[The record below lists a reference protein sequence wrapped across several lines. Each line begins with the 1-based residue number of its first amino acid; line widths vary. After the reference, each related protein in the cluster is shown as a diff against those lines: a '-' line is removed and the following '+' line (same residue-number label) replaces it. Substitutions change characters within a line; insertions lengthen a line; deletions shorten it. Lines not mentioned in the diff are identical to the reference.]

1 MGVQRHP
8 VNPIH
13 TPMIGLPG
21 QKRPRHARPAK
32 ANTAGS
38 LDATLIRA
46 SHAMPRTRPT
56 EPTVSCNPGT
66 QRTQLQRTWVAYGS
80 NSFWA
85 SPARKVF
92 LSPLVRV
99 KLIILMKW
107 IFVHMASFPW
117 LRRSGFETA
126 CIQMNISACHKT
138 ELRQRLATSCKD
150 MHLRAC
156 PQDFPRFSSIW
167 IKNCSISFPSSWEI
181 LVSSIHRVH
190 GLLENRQ
197 DTWCTSQLKTPE

>member
-1 MGVQRHP
+1 MRPQPTQLNLKTALASVHPQRSSKVFRNAPEHAHRITTIALQSHQPPSSKAQHWLITMGVQRHP

-80 NSFWA
+80 NSF
-85 SPARKVF
+85 
-92 LSPLVRV
+92 
-99 KLIILMKW
+99 
-107 IFVHMASFPW
+107 
-117 LRRSGFETA
+117 
-126 CIQMNISACHKT
+126 
-138 ELRQRLATSCKD
+138 
-150 MHLRAC
+150 
-156 PQDFPRFSSIW
+156 
-167 IKNCSISFPSSWEI
+167 
-181 LVSSIHRVH
+181 
-190 GLLENRQ
+190 
-197 DTWCTSQLKTPE
+197 